1 MSKAN
6 QEFSTMMKRL
16 MWIALVFLGFALII
30 SMVAKKE
37 ATIVQ
42 QVIIDVAPLD
52 GENYLIN
59 EADVLL
65 TIERSFGFPLETM
78 PLGAVD
84 VERLER
90 VLKEEPFVLEANAF
104 INAENIVNISIVQRQ
119 PVLRII
125 DRNGSNY
132 YLDENAFKMPLSK
145 HFSARVLVATGNIP
159 PYVLDYK
166 GNIEDM
172 LHDLFDLAIKIRDD
186 ELLQPMIEQ
195 IYINNKRELIL
206 VPKIGRQKILFG
218 RYTSVEDKLK
228 RLKIFYTEALP
239 YEGWKKY
246 RTIDLNFEGQIVAR

>member
-16 MWIALVFLGFALII
+16 MWIALVFLGFALSM